1 MRRAYTYS
9 DVCIE
14 PVYNNVA
21 SRGEPTLTTKLCV
34 GVETELPFIP
44 ANMDTVIGPALAKI
58 IFERGGVPIFHRFTD
73 FDTKVGWINDFEGC
87 FISSGI
93 KEPEIKEALRLVD
106 MGLTGVC
113 IDIAHGHDSRMK
125 PAIATLKQAGTK
137 VIAGNVCS
145 VDGYRDLV
153 EWGADA
159 VKVGIGPGAACTT
172 RKITGFGVPQFTAV
186 YEIGKEAMK
195 LHVPF
200 IADGGISGPDDIAKA
215 LAAGASTVMMGKQF
229 AVCDESAAWKGHLDG
244 ELDQTSPYVAKYRGQ
259 ASAEFQLEYYGGM
272 RPGTV
277 PEGESMYAEVW
288 GPAEDYLDYLSG
300 SLRSALT
307 YGGARD
313 VYELQR
319 KCRGNF
325 WSVSSGANLE
335 NGVREG

>member
-1 MRRAYTYS
+1 VRQAYTYS

-14 PVYNNVA
+14 PVYNNVL
-21 SRGEPTLTTKLCV
+21 SRAEPTLATKLCL
-34 GVETELPFIP
+34 GVETALPFLP
-44 ANMDTVIGPALAKI
+44 ANMDTVIGDKLAKI
-58 IFERGGVPIFHRFTD
+58 IFERGGIPIFHRFTD

-93 KEPEIKEALRLVD
+93 KDTDIKEAIRLIEL
-106 MGLTGVC
+106 GLEGVC
-113 IDIAHGHDSRMK
+113 IDIAHGHDERMK
-125 PAIATLKQAGTK
+125 TAIPALKQAGAK

-145 VDGYRDLV
+145 VRGYSDLV

-172 RKITGFGVPQFTAV
+172 RKTTGFGVPQFTAV

-229 AVCDESAAWKGHLDG
+229 AILDESAAEKSHIDG
-244 ELDQTSPYVAKYRGQ
+244 VGYVARYRGQ
-259 ASAEFQLEYYGGM
+259 ASEEFQNEFFGGM

-277 PEGESMYAEVW
+277 AEGEAMYAEVW
-288 GPAEDYLDYLSG
+288 GGAEDYLDYLSG

-325 WSVSSGANLE
+325 WRVSSGANLE

>member
-1 MRRAYTYS
+1 MRHAYTYS

-21 SRGEPTLTTKLCV
+21 SRGEPTLTTKLAV

-44 ANMDTVIGPALAKI
+44 ANMDTVIGDDLARVI
-58 IFERGGVPIFHRFTD
+58 WERGGVPIFHRFTD
-73 FDTKVGWINDFEGC
+73 FETKVGWINNFEGC

-93 KEPEIKEALRLVD
+93 KESDIKEALRLAD
-106 MGLTGVC
+106 LGLTGVC

-125 PAIATLKQAGTK
+125 PAIAALKQSGVK

-145 VDGYRDLV
+145 VDGYKDLV

-172 RKITGFGVPQFTAV
+172 RKTTGFGVPQFTAV

-229 AVCDESAAWKGHLDG
+229 AICEESAAEKQNNLDKGIR
-244 ELDQTSPYVAKYRGQ
+244 ESRYRGQ
-259 ASAEFQLEYYGGM
+259 ASSEFQEEFYGGM

-277 PEGESMYAEVW
+277 PEGEAMWAEVW
-288 GPAEDYLDYLSG
+288 GSAEDYLDYLSG

-307 YGGARD
+307 YGGSRD

>member
-1 MRRAYTYS
+1 
-9 DVCIE
+9 VCIE
-14 PVYNNVA
+14 PVYNNVE

-44 ANMDTVIGPALAKI
+44 ANMDTVIGPKLAKI

-87 FISSGI
+87 FISAGI
-93 KEPEIKEALRLVD
+93 KDSEIKEALRLAD

-113 IDIAHGHDSRMK
+113 VDIAHGHDSRMK
-125 PAIATLKQAGTK
+125 PAIASLKQAGMK

-145 VDGYRDLV
+145 VGGYRDLV

-172 RKITGFGVPQFTAV
+172 RKTTGFGVPQFTAV

-229 AVCDESAAWKGHLDG
+229 AVCQESAAEKTIDRDSYKKDTW
-244 ELDQTSPYVAKYRGQ
+244 VARYRGQ
-259 ASAEFQLEYYGGM
+259 ASADFQNEYFGGL

-277 PEGESMYAEVW
+277 PEGEAMWAPVW
-288 GPAEDYLDYLSG
+288 GSAEDYIDYLSG

-307 YGGARD
+307 YGGSRD

-325 WSVSSGANLE
+325 WSVSSGAYLE

>member
-1 MRRAYTYS
+1 
-9 DVCIE
+9 
-14 PVYNNVA
+14 
-21 SRGEPTLTTKLCV
+21 
-34 GVETELPFIP
+34 
-44 ANMDTVIGPALAKI
+44 
-58 IFERGGVPIFHRFTD
+58 
-73 FDTKVGWINDFEGC
+73 
-87 FISSGI
+87 
-93 KEPEIKEALRLVD
+93 
-106 MGLTGVC
+106 
-113 IDIAHGHDSRMK
+113 MK
-125 PAIATLKQAGTK
+125 PAIAALKQSGAK

-145 VDGYRDLV
+145 VDGYKDLV

-172 RKITGFGVPQFTAV
+172 RKTTGFGVPQFTAV

-229 AVCDESAAWKGHLDG
+229 SILDESAAWKGHKDNLG
-244 ELDQTSPYVAKYRGQ
+244 YVARYRGQ
-259 ASAEFQLEYYGGM
+259 ASEEFQNEFFGGM

-277 PEGESMYAEVW
+277 AEGEAMYAKVW
-288 GPAEDYLDYLSG
+288 GGAEDYLDYLSG
-300 SLRSALT
+300 ALRSALT
-307 YGGARD
+307 YGGSRD

-325 WSVSSGANLE
+325 WSVSAGANLE

>member
-1 MRRAYTYS
+1 MRQAYTYS

-21 SRGEPTLTTKLCV
+21 SRGEPTLRTKLCV
-34 GVETELPFIP
+34 GVEQDIPFIP
-44 ANMDTVIGPALAKI
+44 ANMDTVIGDQLAQI
-58 IFERGGVPIFHRFTD
+58 IFERGGTPIFHRFTD
-73 FDTKVGWINDFEGC
+73 FDTKVGWINDFPGC
-87 FISSGI
+87 FISAGI
-93 KEPEIKEALRLVD
+93 KEDDIKEALRLVD
-106 MGLTGVC
+106 LGLTGVC

-125 PAIATLKQAGTK
+125 PAIAALKQAGAK

-145 VDGYRDLV
+145 VDGYKDLV

-172 RKITGFGVPQFTAV
+172 RKTTGFGVPQFTAV

-229 AVCDESAAWKGHLDG
+229 AILDESAAEKSHQPLRGG
-244 ELDQTSPYVAKYRGQ
+244 PRYVARYRGQ
-259 ASAEFQLEYYGGM
+259 ASSEFQDEFFGGM

-277 PEGESMYAEVW
+277 PEGEAMYAEVW
-288 GPAEDYLDYLSG
+288 GGAEDYLDYLSG

-307 YGGARD
+307 YGGSRD

-325 WSVSSGANLE
+325 WSVSAGANLE